1 MASVRDLTCI
11 HSVSH
16 MAEYGKYEEEFIV
29 YGCSYMEH
37 GKIVY
42 RISPQYDE
50 IARFHNHG
58 AQDKYYPSP
67 IETIK
72 KRSVVQTGQHEQLL
86 YETELALAQKL
97 QQQYS
102 RVFFEEIAQ
111 CTKAEANDDARP
123 MFDRLRFQMNGIFS
137 SDLLQLFEGL
147 VDIAYRAKNLTDD
160 GLQEIQQWMRKVK
173 TQMEYDIVAKKPFV
187 RTFYGICYIDSNGK
201 YQYKMN
207 AQEDIVLE
215 EQRKLK
221 QKKMAVTPI
230 FHKTYWYDYGVE
242 PKVIREQFKQELIG
256 YYDDVYWQHWREI
269 RELTPVI
276 SKESFDQALIHL
288 EQMALK
294 DAKNAMLEY
303 GYDWN
308 IR

>member
-50 IARFHNHG
+50 IARFHKQAVQNNC
-58 AQDKYYPSP
+58 YPSP
-67 IETIK
+67 IEIVK
-72 KRSVVQTGQHEQLL
+72 KRSIVQTGQHEQLL
-86 YETELALAQKL
+86 YETELALAQRLK
-97 QQQYS
+97 QQYS
-102 RVFFEEIAQ
+102 RPFFDGIATCTQ
-111 CTKAEANDDARP
+111 CVSTDDARAL
-123 MFDRLRFQMNGIFS
+123 FDRLRFQMNGIFS
-137 SDLLQLFEGL
+137 ADFLQLFEGL
-147 VDIAYRAKNLTDD
+147 VDLAYRAKTLTND
-160 GLQEIQQWMRKVK
+160 GLQEIQQWIRKVK
-173 TQMEYDIVAKKPFV
+173 MQMEYDIVAKKPFV

-201 YQYKMN
+201 YQYKTN

-221 QKKMAVTPI
+221 QKQLAVTPI
-230 FHKTYWYDYGVE
+230 FQKTYWYDYGVE
-242 PKVIREQFKQELIG
+242 PKTIREQFKQELIG

-269 RELTPVI
+269 RALKPVI
-276 SKESFDQALIHL
+276 AKEQYDAMLGNL
-288 EQMALK
+288 EQPEAK
-294 DAKNAMLEY
+294 DAKVAMLEY